1 MTRSVR
7 VALAAGALS
16 AGMIIGLGAGTAG
29 ADSSTRSGTK
39 GATRTA
45 TARVELAPL
54 PPSEKESILPPHMQ
68 HQLNNPNYNK
78 KWFNLLQHSIDH

>member
-7 VALAAGALS
+7 MALAAGALS
-16 AGMIIGLGAGTAG
+16 VAMIVGLGAGVAG
-29 ADSSTRSGTK
+29 ADSSTRAGTK

-45 TARVELAPL
+45 TAHVELAPL

-68 HQLNNPNYNK
+68 HQLKDPNYSK
-78 KWFNLLQHSIDH
+78 KWFNLLQHSVDH